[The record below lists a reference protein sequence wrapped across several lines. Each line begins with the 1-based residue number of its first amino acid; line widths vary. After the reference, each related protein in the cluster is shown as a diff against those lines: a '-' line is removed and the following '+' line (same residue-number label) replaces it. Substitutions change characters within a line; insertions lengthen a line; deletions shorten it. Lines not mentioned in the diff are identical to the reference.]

1 MTGTHLL
8 ELFIFNDTPQSIQ
21 AEERVRRVLN
31 GAANIAWNLKVIDIA
46 KHPEVLE
53 ERNIIAV
60 PVLIKHVPEPEYRVV
75 GDMEDA
81 DAILRGLGVH

>member
-1 MTGTHLL
+1 MSAPHLL
-8 ELFIFNDTPQSIQ
+8 ELFIFNDTPQSNQ
-21 AEERVRRVLN
+21 AEQRVRQVLSSVSS
-31 GAANIAWNLKVIDIA
+31 NIWSLKVIDIA
-46 KHPEVLE
+46 KQPEMLE

-81 DAILRGLGVH
+81 DAILRGLGAY